1 MRRLAAGID
10 ADGNTIPPETI
21 DPNQIQPETSNQP
34 NKTIAE
40 ATAQKQGVA
49 TQILAQGAPMAALT
63 LVQALTHK
71 ASAWAVRVAAARDV
85 LALNGFG
92 AQAPIGGRGGF
103 LDMAPA
109 QLGEFVGSVMA
120 ELERRRQEHVID
132 GEVIPPNQGQ
142 QTDK

>member
-1 MRRLAAGID
+1 
-10 ADGNTIPPETI
+10 
-21 DPNQIQPETSNQP
+21 
-34 NKTIAE
+34 
-40 ATAQKQGVA
+40 
-49 TQILAQGAPMAALT
+49 MAALT

-92 AQAPIGGRGGF
+92 PQAPIGGARGGF

-120 ELERRRQEHVID
+120 ELERRRQDLSNARQEHVIN
-132 GEVIPPNQGQ
+132 GEVIPPDQGQ